1 MKLTQKK
8 KVMAMGEN
16 LRNAHAL
23 AKAVKFSLQIV
34 KENYSLFEDPEDAK
48 CVKEMLPKLNY
59 FIKRMDSLYE
69 SVPATRI
76 IIKDRNGTS
85 HSDEISLRLI
95 EALENIYK
103 NYNITTEK
111 L

>member
-8 KVMAMGEN
+8 KIMAMGEN

-34 KENYSLFEDPEDAK
+34 KENYSLFEDAEDVK
-48 CVKEMLPKLNY
+48 CIKELLPKLNY
-59 FIKRMDSLYE
+59 FIKRMDNLYQAD
-69 SVPATRI
+69 ATARVV
-76 IIKDRNGTS
+76 IKDVNGTS
-85 HSDEISLRLI
+85 HADEISLRLI
-95 EALENIYK
+95 EALEEIYN
-103 NYNITTEK
+103 NYNITTEQ